1 MVKKLLTNLYGFLK
15 ASRIPNLLIIA
26 ATQSMVAVH
35 LLNRSY
41 DEVLSFQF
49 FLFLGS
55 TLLIAAAGYIIN
67 DYYDQKIDM
76 VNRPERVVVG
86 VLLKRRLAL
95 VSHFLLSLVGISL
108 GFFLDKWVGTI
119 HIISSVSL
127 WSYSNHFR
135 RQPFIGN
142 LIIGAMTGLT
152 VVIVSVYFRQYDS
165 LVIVYTFFAGTVT
178 LIREI
183 IKDIEDVKGES
194 AFGCKT
200 VPVIWGIR
208 GAKWVIY
215 TVSLAGFLFLLA
227 FLIRTGDPRLWL
239 YFGILSPLYLWFI
252 YRLVWA
258 DKQKEYVF
266 LHRFCNAIIFSGI
279 VSIIFL

>member
-1 MVKKLLTNLYGFLK
+1 MVKKLLINIYGFLK

-35 LLNRSY
+35 LLNKSY
-41 DEVLSFQF
+41 EDVLSFHF

-76 VNRPERVVVG
+76 VNRPDRVVVG

-95 VSHFLLSLVGISL
+95 ASHFLLSIVGIAL
-108 GFFLDKWVGTI
+108 GFLLDKWVGI
-119 HIISSVSL
+119 VHIISTVSL
-127 WSYSNHFR
+127 WTYSNHFR

-152 VVIVSVYFRQYDS
+152 VVIVAVYYRQYDA
-165 LVIVYTFFAGTVT
+165 LVLVYAFFAGTIT

-200 VPVIWGIR
+200 IPVIWGIR

-215 TVSLAGFLFLLA
+215 STSLIGLFFLVA
-227 FLIRTGDPRLWL
+227 FLIRFSDSRLWM
-239 YFGILSPLYLWFI
+239 YFGILSPFYIWFI
-252 YRLVWA
+252 YKLISA